1 MGTDLPLCV
10 TFWGLNIPLEW
21 VRAVEVDVRDARCM
35 FAAIGNDVENLVS
48 EEAASDDRHKKVRA
62 STQDSLYRIQ
72 EESKI
77 SPFAAMLWSSDA
89 AMIEKPRCLPVSL
102 I

>member
-48 EEAASDDRHKKVRA
+48 EEAASDDRHKKVRPLRKILC
-62 STQDSLYRIQ
+62 TEYKKSLK
-72 EESKI
+72 SHH
-77 SPFAAMLWSSDA
+77 ML
-89 AMIEKPRCLPVSL
+89 RCYGHLMRR
-102 I
+102 